1 MKKILETNKCLMY
14 IKNKHT
20 FESRD
25 GGAYI

>member
-14 IKNKHT
+14 IKSKHT
-20 FESRD
+20 FELWN